1 MDSVHIRD
9 QRSSSSKAESIAESY
24 GLDTGDFDLEQL
36 ANTAIDLAFGYFLEL
51 AITEQQP
58 PANSL
63 LLEQSIKQL
72 SENERQVIVCHYYQH
87 MSFSEISGLL
97 GVSRSRISQLHSQ
110 ALRRIRLASEGLF
123 ELRVMGD
130 RPPAS

>member
-36 ANTAIDLAFGYFLEL
+36 ANTAIDLAFGYFLAL

-58 PANSL
+58 PANNLLQQYEADSNSL

-72 SENERQVIVCHYYQH
+72 SENER
-87 MSFSEISGLL
+87 
-97 GVSRSRISQLHSQ
+97 
-110 ALRRIRLASEGLF
+110 
-123 ELRVMGD
+123 
-130 RPPAS
+130 